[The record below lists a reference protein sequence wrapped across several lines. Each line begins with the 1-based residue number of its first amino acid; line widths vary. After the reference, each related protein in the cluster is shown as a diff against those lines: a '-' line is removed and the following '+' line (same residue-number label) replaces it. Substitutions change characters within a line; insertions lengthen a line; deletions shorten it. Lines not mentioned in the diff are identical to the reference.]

1 MLTAVVEYRPILP
14 LFSEPSWRGIIEYNN
29 TPPRCFFGFSG
40 DFGSH
45 GNRGSGKGRVSLSRG
60 GSPTMAKA
68 YNQEEAFIS
77 SMKGIAARRPP
88 KSTGIHQD
96 TGADRAYRAY
106 SMGMMNY
113 HDTQRAGSRDRR
125 RLYLLDRLE
134 KLPQPV
140 YLLPGFG
147 LRIGGSRR
155 YKDKR
160 FQFHDFSLYGSNQR

>member
-1 MLTAVVEYRPILP
+1 
-14 LFSEPSWRGIIEYNN
+14 
-29 TPPRCFFGFSG
+29 
-40 DFGSH
+40 
-45 GNRGSGKGRVSLSRG
+45 
-60 GSPTMAKA
+60 MAKA

-96 TGADRAYRAY
+96 TGAYRAY

-125 RLYLLDRLE
+125 RLYLLDRIE
-134 KLPQPV
+134 KLLQPV

-147 LRIGGSRR
+147 LRICGSRR

-160 FQFHDFSLYGSNQR
+160 FYF